1 MRLNC
6 ACNVNT
12 FLPSLVGRAYKEAVH
27 SRGIYLYIGS
37 PRFLR
42 LLMGTLYPTLLFIV
56 PYSLHKSMC
65 CATVFVNKDDL
76 LCECTSSLNWRL
88 YDVLYICVYS

>member
-1 MRLNC
+1 MLV
-6 ACNVNT
+6 NVDT
-12 FLPSLVGRAYKEAVH
+12 FLPSLLDRACNSKEAVH

-37 PRFLR
+37 PRVLR

-65 CATVFVNKDDL
+65 CATAFVNKDDL
-76 LCECTSSLNWRL
+76 
-88 YDVLYICVYS
+88 CVNAHLA